1 MTLNKIVA
9 AALQSPMAKFYL
21 ALVTLAIA
29 ALIATLVY
37 AAFSDYRP
45 FAARAHD
52 PPTQGRETRLYDG
65 GSAHAGNVNS
75 QMGFRI
81 TTGQG
86 CPAISGMP
94 IQAVVRSLAA
104 TVTLIWLDL
113 RALTKCKADE
123 SNKADQSEKR
133 FYPIREHGPLFG

>member
-1 MTLNKIVA
+1 MPSVSVRTRPA
-9 AALQSPMAKFYL
+9 ASRRPHPRYSNVCACLMSL
-21 ALVTLAIA
+21 AS
-29 ALIATLVY
+29 ATP
-37 AAFSDYRP
+37 SR
-45 FAARAHD
+45 
-52 PPTQGRETRLYDG
+52 
-65 GSAHAGNVNS
+65 GNVNS